1 MGQPT
6 PRIGVV
12 SNVFV
17 RQMEFAKAGDVE
29 IGHKHAYDHM
39 TLLAKGE
46 IQVRIG
52 DQISVFKAPM
62 LILIRADQEHELTA
76 LVDETVVYCVHGLRG
91 DDKSDDLIDPA
102 MVPRGPALR
111 QFLKQVVV
119 E

>member
-29 IGHKHAYDHM
+29 AGHKHAYDHM
-39 TLLAKGE
+39 TLLAKGA
-46 IQVRIG
+46 IRIRIG
-52 DQISVFKAPM
+52 DDVSEFKAPM

-76 LVDETVVYCVHGLRG
+76 LEDETVAYCVHGL
-91 DDKSDDLIDPA
+91 
-102 MVPRGPALR
+102 RGPALR
-111 QFLKQVVV
+111 QFLQQVVAKG
-119 E
+119 